1 VNRIFVR
8 VADDLAPG
16 IAPLLKS
23 GGAIVAVCFLM
34 LIACTLPHPVMAS
47 DLRVKAHSVV
57 KLYVSSQ
64 AWDIGQPW
72 TKSRV
77 TNQVCTGFAVE
88 QGILTNAHCV
98 TDATFM
104 EIEVPGIANRLE
116 AKRVAISHDVDLA
129 LLAFANPK
137 TAPKLTPL
145 SLGELP
151 HLRDKVVTI
160 GYPMGGLQV
169 SYTEGVVSRIDVMPY
184 AHSHVTNLLV
194 QTDAAINPGNS
205 GGPVFSD
212 ETAECLGVATQ
223 IARGSSIGYFIPKE
237 VILQFLDDL
246 KDGHVDGMPGLG
258 VPSQFLESRAFRS
271 FLHMSGAQT
280 GVRITDIATGVPS
293 LKPLETGDVVLKVDG
308 HQVMS
313 DGQVTFRDDGRI
325 GFAYYVSNHQI
336 GDILTLT
343 ILRQGK
349 VMDLPIMLGGLD
361 YRMVPIVPEFERQ
374 PAYYEIAG
382 VVFRRLEPR
391 YINKNN
397 YSALR
402 PYINKMQGDIPG
414 VHEIVLIGEVYPSV
428 LTKGYARESNKRVMS
443 INGRKIGGMEDV
455 GPAFEKPSVR
465 GFHEILLDDGHRIV
479 LDAAEVAEQEAAIRR
494 RYGIVAAPH

>member
-1 VNRIFVR
+1 MNRNFVR
-8 VADDLAPG
+8 VVVDPTPG
-16 IAPLLKS
+16 IAPGLRHRVAIATLFFLLL
-23 GGAIVAVCFLM
+23 GVC
-34 LIACTLPHPVMAS
+34 IWPRHATAS

-57 KLYVSSQ
+57 KLYISSQ
-64 AWDIGQPW
+64 AWDIRQPW
-72 TKSRV
+72 TKAGV
-77 TNQVCTGFAVE
+77 TRQVCTGFAIE

-104 EIEVPGIANRLE
+104 EIEVPGVADRLE
-116 AKRVAISHDVDLA
+116 AKRIAISHDVDLA
-129 LLAFANPK
+129 LLAFADPK
-137 TAPKLTPL
+137 KAPELTPL
-145 SLGELP
+145 ALGELP

-184 AHSHVTNLLV
+184 AHSRVTNLLV

-223 IARGSSIGYFIPKE
+223 IARGSSIGYFIPTE
-237 VILQFLDDL
+237 VIMQFIDDL

-271 FLHMSGAQT
+271 FLHMDDMQT
-280 GVRITDIATGVPS
+280 GVRITDIASGVAA
-293 LKPLETGDVVLKVDG
+293 LKQLKKGDVVLKVDG

-343 ILRQGK
+343 ILRGGK
-349 VMDLPIMLGGLD
+349 EVEVPITLGGLD
-361 YRMVPIVPEFERQ
+361 YRIVPIIPEFERQ
-374 PAYYEIAG
+374 PTYYEIG
-382 VVFRRLEPR
+382 GIVFRRLEPR

-397 YSALR
+397 YAAFR
-402 PYINKMQGDIPG
+402 PYLNKMQGDVPG
-414 VHEIVLIGEVYPSV
+414 VHEFVLIGEVYPSV
-428 LTKGYARESNKRVMS
+428 LTKGYAGEANKRVVS
-443 INGRKIGGMEDV
+443 INGRRIGGMEDV
-455 GPAFEKPSVR
+455 APAFENPSER
-465 GFHEILLDDGHRIV
+465 GFHVVLLDDGHRIV

-494 RYGIVAAPH
+494 RYGIKAASD